1 MGKREINF
9 SHRGNVCLTIV
20 RERMRASRSGVT
32 PFAQAPDV
40 YNGDWKSILRVF
52 QLGRKE
58 SVECYCTEKHVS
70 KHGVTFD
77 WLLHTH
83 GWHVKDK
90 WHVKVKIPSRSRA
103 RLTCDQAPL
112 PLPPTKKIEASPIF
126 CCWGGGGGG
135 PDRRLEPDKL
145 TKRKA
150 RNPHIWAVC
159 AAL

>member
-1 MGKREINF
+1 MFVQLLSINERLHRIEKFWPILVTLTGIVFIREIF
-9 SHRGNVCLTIV
+9 ILS
-20 RERMRASRSGVT
+20 RASRSGVT

-83 GWHVKDK
+83 G
-90 WHVKVKIPSRSRA
+90 
-103 RLTCDQAPL
+103 
-112 PLPPTKKIEASPIF
+112 
-126 CCWGGGGGG
+126 
-135 PDRRLEPDKL
+135 
-145 TKRKA
+145 
-150 RNPHIWAVC
+150 
-159 AAL
+159 